1 MHKKIT
7 YMILLS
13 LLFWSSNELA
23 SQTIYMDP
31 TVAAILSYNNNTL
44 KKSQDD
50 TNNKLGQIRTAQLA
64 VAAQLEAANQ
74 LQQKIYKGLTEVS
87 SLLND
92 AYSVKKII
100 NNNKLLLEY
109 SGQIVEFASDS
120 PEFSVFAISE
130 TTEFKRRMLLLTTE
144 VTTILTGGEFNMMNS
159 GQRRQLIRNVEIETA
174 LLAGQ
179 AWHIL
184 FTMKRAKHIG
194 FWRAINPFQGW
205 IDTDKRIARDI
216 INRSKFL

>member
-31 TVAAILSYNNNTL
+31 TVSAILSYNNNTL

-130 TTEFKRRMLLLTTE
+130 TTEFKRLMLLLTTE